1 MKARDFFAKMWYA
14 VLGFW
19 GGVVLVICCNPL
31 VMFFFN
37 LFFPENAAR
46 FVREFIG
53 FNDFW
58 RNFYTKCALKWP
70 LWWSAEWITF
80 DNFKTCGAR
89 RQVAYFW
96 GNYYEKNVSWRKM
109 TLEAMSPEAQV
120 CLIRKHFDRAFEF
133 GMLMHLTD
141 DMFDEWLKQLI
152 KKEHKTSHL
161 ASGYWQKLCE
171 PLCDYL
177 STGKIPFSQVMMLTR
192 VAVAEYDNS
201 SCPLM
206 KELGDYIER
215 FGLRKTQLE
224 KVAQYMCDNLYWH
237 DTFGEEPKTDLAKA
251 IKESD
256 KYKHFYNILLERQ
269 VNFEQ
274 RVFTKSQRGGK
285 LTDEWKMFC
294 EKTRYICV
302 AAQKEMDVEQYKM
315 FHATGHTLN
324 KEAICTLLSYPDRNL
339 HRLVFLYEPLEIFE
353 EKDLKLFISKDAN
366 FKAMFDE
373 KMANH
378 Q

>member
-1 MKARDFFAKMWYA
+1 MKTFFIKVWYA
-14 VLGFW
+14 VLDFL
-19 GGVVLVICCNPL
+19 GGVVFFAAANPL
-31 VMFFFN
+31 SMFFFN

-58 RNFYTKCALKWP
+58 RNFYTKTALKWP
-70 LWWSAEWITF
+70 LWWSVEWITPE
-80 DNFKTCGAR
+80 NLKTCGAR
-89 RQVAYFW
+89 KQVAYFW
-96 GNYYEKNVSWRKM
+96 DNYYNRNVRWREM
-109 TLEAMSPEAQV
+109 TLKAMSSEAQV
-120 CLIRKHFDRAFEF
+120 ALIRKHFDHAFEF

-141 DMFDEWLKQLI
+141 EMFAEWLKQLI
-152 KKEHKTSHL
+152 KKGNKISPLTI
-161 ASGYWQKLCE
+161 GCWQKLYE

-177 STGKIPFSQVMMLTR
+177 ATGKLPFSQVMMLTR
-192 VAVAEYDNS
+192 VAVDEYNNS

-206 KELGDYIER
+206 KKLEDYIER
-215 FGLRKTQLE
+215 FGLSKKQLKE
-224 KVAQYMCDNLYWH
+224 IAQYMCDNMYWR
-237 DTFGEEPKTDLAKA
+237 DVFGEEPKTDLAKA

-274 RVFTKSQRGGK
+274 RVFTKSQRGEK
-285 LTDEWKMFC
+285 RTDEWKAFC

-324 KEAICTLLSYPDRNL
+324 KEAIFTLLCYPDRNL

-353 EKDLKLFISKDAN
+353 ENDLKLFIGKNASL
-366 FKAMFDE
+366 KALFED
-373 KMANH
+373 KKGKRK
-378 Q
+378 

>member
-1 MKARDFFAKMWYA
+1 MKTFFIKVWYA

-19 GGVVLVICCNPL
+19 GGVVFLAAANPIS
-31 VMFFFN
+31 MFVFN
-37 LFFPENAAR
+37 LFAPENAAR
-46 FVREFIG
+46 FVHEFIG

-70 LWWSAEWITF
+70 LWWSAEWITL
-80 DNFKTCGAR
+80 DNLKTCGAR
-89 RQVAYFW
+89 KQVAYFW

-120 CLIRKHFDRAFEF
+120 VLIRKHFDRAFDF

-152 KKEHKTSHL
+152 KKGNKISPLTV
-161 ASGYWQKLCE
+161 GYWQKLYE

-177 STGKIPFSQVMMLTR
+177 TTGKLPFSQVMMLTHA
-192 VAVAEYDNS
+192 AVAEYGNS

-206 KELGDYIER
+206 KELEKYIER
-215 FGLRKTQLE
+215 FGLRKKQLATI
-224 KVAQYMCDNLYWH
+224 AQYMCDNLHWH
-237 DTFGEEPKTDLAKA
+237 DTFGEEPTTELAKEL
-251 IKESD
+251 KKRD
-256 KYKHFYNILLERQ
+256 KFNHFFNILNERQ
-269 VNFEQ
+269 INFEQ
-274 RVFTKSQRGGK
+274 RVFTKSQRGDK
-285 LTDEWKMFC
+285 LTDEWKIFC

-302 AAQKEMDVEQYKM
+302 AAQREMDIEQYKM

-339 HRLVFLYEPLEIFE
+339 HRLVFLFEPSKVFE
-353 EKDLKLFISKDAN
+353 EKDLKLFINKNASL
-366 FKAMFDE
+366 KAVFDE
-373 KMANH
+373 EKAKP